1 MFSFLRHLGADFR
14 RSPLYAGL
22 LALALATSL
31 ILGLRGSRLL
41 GDDNESTDTEQQA
54 GPRRAGGHG
63 GYVNGFNHK

>member
-1 MFSFLRHLGADFR
+1 MLSFLRYLGADLR

-22 LALALATSL
+22 LG
-31 ILGLRGSRLL
+31 LGLAAFVALGLHGSRLL
-41 GDDNESTDTEQQA
+41 GDDNESTDTEQQG